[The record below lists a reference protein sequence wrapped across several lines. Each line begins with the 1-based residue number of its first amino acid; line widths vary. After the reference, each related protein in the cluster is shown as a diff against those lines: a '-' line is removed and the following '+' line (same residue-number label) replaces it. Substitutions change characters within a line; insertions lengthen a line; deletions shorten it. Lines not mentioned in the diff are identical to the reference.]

1 MRLAALAFGVFAGL
15 VASLILGLGGLDA
28 GALTAIDP
36 RQLSALRFGLFA
48 IANLGV
54 LGAGVVLAAPLA
66 GGILMLLGAL
76 AWIVAALVLRHGF
89 DFVLITPPLLLL
101 AGFAL
106 AIVAHLRRRAPAN
119 ARDRYDDYP
128 EEDRRPPPFAA
139 EMPPPAD
146 DPDADEPDDEEPPV
160 TQVRAG
166 FFGQGG
172 TAMPARVEAGR
183 PPQPALRDLDEQ
195 HRASDDW
202 RPGSRRPPPRQAPMF
217 RQPDDEYEDDEE
229 SGFSRFARLSS
240 GVLSFG
246 LYAGLAGAAV
256 LVFWSLRSAPDAPR
270 PAVAKV
276 DGAISSAAESSTPR
290 APLLSSATAEPSAE
304 LATAAEPDASSP
316 PPPPVLM
323 SSAPASSELALPP
336 PSDAVAAAG
345 PLDVVDATL
354 GPSVAELT
362 APADASSAETPAS
375 TELAAPEAATAPA
388 ATTAPPI
395 PFAMPAQIAAERAG
409 GTPAPRRT
417 TPAAP
422 RPAATDTG
430 L

>member
-1 MRLAALAFGVFAGL
+1 MRLAALAFGVLAGL

-28 GALTAIDP
+28 GALTAVDP
-36 RQLSALRFGLFA
+36 RQLSALRFVLFA

-66 GGILMLLGAL
+66 GATLMLLGAL
-76 AWIVAALVLRHGF
+76 TWIAAALVLRHGF

-106 AIVAHLRRRAPAN
+106 AIVAHLRRRDPAL
-119 ARDRYDDYP
+119 ARDRYDDFID
-128 EEDRRPPPFAA
+128 EDRRLPPFAA
-139 EMPPPAD
+139 EQPPAAD
-146 DPDADEPDDEEPPV
+146 DADEPEDDEPPV
-160 TQVRAG
+160 MQVRAG

-183 PPQPALRDLDEQ
+183 PPQPALRDLDDQ
-195 HRASDDW
+195 HRASEDW
-202 RPGSRRPPPRQAPMF
+202 RPGARRPPPRQGPMF

-270 PAVAKV
+270 PGVAKV
-276 DGAISSAAESSTPR
+276 DGAVSSMADAAPR
-290 APLLSSATAEPSAE
+290 APLLSSAAEPSAE
-304 LATAAEPDASSP
+304 LATAAEPVASSA
-316 PPPPVLM
+316 PPPPVLV
-323 SSAPASSELALPP
+323 SSALVSSELELPP
-336 PSDAVAAAG
+336 PSDTVAAAG

-354 GPSVAELT
+354 SPSVAELT
-362 APADASSAETPAS
+362 APADASSPETPAS
-375 TELAAPEAATAPA
+375 AELTSPEATAPPA
-388 ATTAPPI
+388 VTTTAPV

>member
-1 MRLAALAFGVFAGL
+1 MRLAALAFGVLAGL

-36 RQLSALRFGLFA
+36 RQLSALRFVLFT

-66 GGILMLLGAL
+66 GATLMLLGAL
-76 AWIVAALVLRHGF
+76 TWIAAALVLRHGF

-106 AIVAHLRRRAPAN
+106 AIVAHLRRRDPAL
-119 ARDRYDDYP
+119 ARDRYDDFIDA
-128 EEDRRPPPFAA
+128 DRVPPPFAT
-139 EMPPPAD
+139 ETSRPAD
-146 DPDADEPDDEEPPV
+146 DSDEPDEPEDDEPPV

-183 PPQPALRDLDEQ
+183 PPQPALRDLDDQ

-202 RPGSRRPPPRQAPMF
+202 RPGARRPPPRQAPMF

-276 DGAISSAAESSTPR
+276 DGAVSSMADAAPR
-290 APLLSSATAEPSAE
+290 APLLSSTPSEPSAE
-304 LATAAEPDASSP
+304 LATAAEPAASSAP
-316 PPPPVLM
+316 IAPALGSP
-323 SSAPASSELALPP
+323 APASSALALPP
-336 PSDAVAAAG
+336 DQE
-345 PLDVVDATL
+345 DR
-354 GPSVAELT
+354 
-362 APADASSAETPAS
+362 
-375 TELAAPEAATAPA
+375 
-388 ATTAPPI
+388 I
-395 PFAMPAQIAAERAG
+395 
-409 GTPAPRRT
+409 
-417 TPAAP
+417 
-422 RPAATDTG
+422 
-430 L
+430 